1 MTGYS
6 RKVRE
11 LVNPVKLA
19 DDTVLALSMIE
30 RGTKVPPE
38 ELNKGIVLCNY
49 LMKLFDEESEHE
61 IEAQSKLIFR
71 SISDDK
77 KALMKSGI
85 DVDTLKKLKSWINDL
100 IKDTTS
106 HTPDEIR
113 ELQKLLIDAT
123 MRMWQNRTIEFREKK
138 LRRRFIVSG

>member
-30 RGTKVPPE
+30 RGTEVPPE
-38 ELNKGIVLCNY
+38 EFKKGIVLCEY
-49 LMKLFDEESEHE
+49 LMKLYEESEYE
-61 IEAQSKLIFR
+61 IEAQSKLFFR

-85 DVDTLKKLKSWINDL
+85 NVDTLRKLKDWINDL

-138 LRRRFIVSG
+138 LRRGFVVSG